1 LVAAFPRV
9 ADDPPI
15 AKTPAAMPKNLVA
28 PSAARVISDRRGM
41 PVC

>member
-1 LVAAFPRV
+1 LRTN
-9 ADDPPI
+9 PPI